1 MFLVVRLL
9 VRRSCMGFFSCR
21 RKCGILRLRECGIGS
36 EQQGREHI
44 EGEFFFLVLS
54 CVKPPWELSS
64 REEGVFFFLSA
75 WMRGWEDQNMHLD
88 ILILTFC
95 PFFFLLS
102 KTRTGHI
109 DLTDPPNIHF
119 TVHVPFSTHLLSVRC
134 GTVYRMELSL
144 PPFCSLATWHKTCY
158 CQ

>member
-1 MFLVVRLL
+1 
-9 VRRSCMGFFSCR
+9 
-21 RKCGILRLRECGIGS
+21 
-36 EQQGREHI
+36 
-44 EGEFFFLVLS
+44 
-54 CVKPPWELSS
+54 
-64 REEGVFFFLSA
+64 
-75 WMRGWEDQNMHLD
+75 MHLD

-102 KTRTGHI
+102 KTRTGQI
-109 DLTDPPNIHF
+109 DLTDSPNIHF

-144 PPFCSLATWHKTCY
+144 PPFCSLATWHKSCY